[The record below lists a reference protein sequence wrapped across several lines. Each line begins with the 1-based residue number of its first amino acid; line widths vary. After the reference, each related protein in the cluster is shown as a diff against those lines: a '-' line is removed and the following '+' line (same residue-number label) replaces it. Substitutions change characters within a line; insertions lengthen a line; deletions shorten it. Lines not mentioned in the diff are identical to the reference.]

1 MTSAVS
7 ASTLKRASA
16 AANRRIKEILTVSDK
31 HPLHQTVRVGLLNGT
46 LKPRYHAGVGFAQ
59 VYLNED
65 VRLHLWHPELPTEPE
80 SFGCRHDHRFD
91 FTSTVLLGA
100 VTNLFLSMDPGARFI
115 AGSGGQKVE
124 GHGFFD
130 EWEVMPA
137 HLGSAEPSIR
147 RRGVD
152 VKIDGIEVLRVG
164 DTYSFP
170 KRRYHESRGHGVT
183 MTVMKKFNQEDSWA
197 GILAPRG
204 QPPVHGMAG
213 PQVSK
218 DTLVGLLLAA
228 LDKIDDAGW
237 ARIQHLVDGGT

>member
-1 MTSAVS
+1 MTHRVS
-7 ASTLKRASA
+7 PETLKRASA
-16 AANRRIKEILTVSDK
+16 AANARIKEILSVSDQ
-31 HPLHQTVRVGLLNGT
+31 HPLYQTVRAGLISGT

-65 VRLHLWHPELPTEPE
+65 VRLHLWHPDLPTEPE

-100 VTNLFLSMDPGARFI
+100 VTNIFLSAHDSVVRLNADEDHALDGAGVF
-115 AGSGGQKVE
+115 S
-124 GHGFFD
+124 

-137 HLGSAEPSIR
+137 HLGSAEPTIR
-147 RRGVD
+147 RDGVD
-152 VKIDGIEVLRVG
+152 VTIDGIEVIRAG
-164 DTYSFP
+164 ETYSFP

-183 MTVMKKFNQEDSWA
+183 LTVMKKFNQEETWA

-204 QPPVHGMAG
+204 QAPVHGMAG
-213 PQVSK
+213 PQVHK

-228 LDKIDDAGW
+228 ISKIDQLGW
-237 ARIQHLVDGGT
+237 DRIQHLLDGGE

>member
-1 MTSAVS
+1 MTRRVS
-7 ASTLKRASA
+7 PETLKRASA
-16 AANRRIKEILTVSDK
+16 SANARIKEILSVPDP
-31 HPLHQTVRVGLLNGT
+31 HPLHQTVRAGLISGA

-100 VTNLFLSMDPGARFI
+100 VTNIFLSASEGARHI
-115 AGSGGQKVE
+115 AGSGDEKVP
-124 GHGFFD
+124 GYGFFD

-137 HLGSAEPSIR
+137 HLGSAEPTIR
-147 RRGVD
+147 RPGVD
-152 VKIDGIEVLRVG
+152 VTIDGIEVIRAG
-164 DTYSFP
+164 ETYSFP

-183 MTVMKKFNQEDSWA
+183 LTVMKKFNQEETWA
-197 GILAPRG
+197 GIIAPRG

-213 PQVSK
+213 PQVHK

-228 LDKIDDAGW
+228 ISKIDTAGW
-237 ARIQHLVDGGT
+237 DRVQHLLDGGE

>member
-1 MTSAVS
+1 MTRAVS
-7 ASTLKRASA
+7 AHILASA
-16 AANRRIKEILTVSDK
+16 SKAANARIKDILAMSDK
-31 HPLHQTVRVGLLNGT
+31 HPLHQSVRVDLINGR

-59 VYLNED
+59 VYLSED
-65 VRLHLWHPELPTEPE
+65 VRLHLWHPDLPTEPE

-100 VTNLFLSMDPGARFI
+100 VTNIFLSMEPGARYI
-115 AGSGGQKVE
+115 AGSGDQKVE
-124 GHGFFD
+124 GYGPFD

-137 HLGSAEPSIR
+137 HLGSAEPAIR

-152 VKIDGIEVLRVG
+152 VKIDGIQLLKAGE
-164 DTYSFP
+164 TYSFP
-170 KRRYHESRGHGVT
+170 KRRYHESRGHGVAL
-183 MTVMKKFNQEDSWA
+183 TVMKKFNQEDSWA
-197 GILAPRG
+197 GILAPKG

-228 LDKIDDAGW
+228 IDKIDDAGW
-237 ARIQHLVDGGT
+237 ARVQHLLDGGA

>member
-1 MTSAVS
+1 MTHRVS
-7 ASTLKRASA
+7 PETLKRASA
-16 AANRRIKEILTVSDK
+16 AANARLKEILSVSDQ
-31 HPLHQTVRVGLLNGT
+31 HPLYQTVRAGLISGT

-65 VRLHLWHPELPTEPE
+65 VRLHLWHPDLPTEPE

-100 VTNLFLSMDPGARFI
+100 VTNIFLSITPGWSTT
-115 AGSGGQKVE
+115 AGSGDEVLE
-124 GHGFFD
+124 GFGRFN

-137 HLGSAEPSIR
+137 HLGSAEPTIR
-147 RRGVD
+147 QSGVD
-152 VKIDGIEVLRVG
+152 LHIDGIEVIRAG
-164 DTYSFP
+164 ETYSFP

-183 MTVMKKFNQEDSWA
+183 LTVMKKFNQEETWA

-213 PQVSK
+213 PQVHK

-228 LDKIDDAGW
+228 ISKIDPSGW
-237 ARIQHLVDGGT
+237 DRIQHLLDGGE